1 MFEDVSEPLHVIV
14 NYGQKVRVSVFCH
27 KIDCFGIC
35 LRFLIS
41 QNIKILLIKKLE
53 KFSITKMGSYMNV
66 CLAPYYSH
74 LKRSKVIIIDYKNIL
89 LGISNERTLV
99 SEFVIWA
106 QK

>member
-53 KFSITKMGSYMNV
+53 KFSITKNGFLHKHLFSALLLPFEKV
-66 CLAPYYSH
+66 KSH
-74 LKRSKVIIIDYKNIL
+74 N
-89 LGISNERTLV
+89 N
-99 SEFVIWA
+99 
-106 QK
+106 